1 MHIESNSDANLQDL
15 FCQLAR
21 YFSAN
26 EDKIS
31 AAEASKC
38 FLCLSLLDSVALI
51 RLFFLLCPSFRS
63 VLSHQGGV
71 SAVFPTTPSR
81 PSDDNDTHRQPDPP
95 EPPPGLRDHQN
106 SHENNSSS
114 IPGFEEL
121 QDPVS
126 TNDNGLPTAHS
137 SPAAENGGAQVSG
150 EIDDIYTLE
159 SGFLE
164 PNTFYQ
170 QQTLNELQ
178 HPISNT
184 LTVNPFDTMAF
195 PDNDNA
201 IGKTRLATC
210 SELSFTATLRQLLET
225 CKTDK
230 SLFIRKIEESKASL
244 PNGQG
249 WRAAIAIKQEN
260 ADMRDLLSIYH
271 RFECYNIYRHV
282 AEAGFHTGEHWIR
295 DKRLELAK
303 RLCDDFPERFH
314 DTKAANKCLNW
325 VDQGC
330 RYHEWTK
337 MFTQVSGL
345 GILIALPPEIP
356 RSAYTSRCTKEH
368 MSAAAARFVA
378 LGINDLVKDLKLS
391 ELGDYI
397 ARRLEEMTTG
407 KRLEPSQR
415 LQQSSTPR
423 LVSSLGTP
431 TLLQSEQT
439 ESSPGA
445 ITICED
451 TAMLDHASFLSPS
464 MFVDDDLS
472 NFQLSSSAYLDLSM
486 DDQLPAFS
494 FPFDELYQHLNNT
507 EVQMVTCSETTG

>member
-51 RLFFLLCPSFRS
+51 RLFFLLCPSSFNCLFNGQASRRHTLGTDYVVMPADINFTVRS
-63 VLSHQGGV
+63 VLSREGGV
-71 SAVFPTTPSR
+71 SAAFPTTPSR
-81 PSDDNDTHRQPDPP
+81 PSNDNDTHRQPDPP
-95 EPPPGLRDHQN
+95 EPPPWLCDHQN
-106 SHENNSSS
+106 SHDNNSSS
-114 IPGFEEL
+114 VPGFGEL
-121 QDPVS
+121 ENPVS
-126 TNDNGLPTAHS
+126 TNDDGLPTAHS
-137 SPAAENGGAQVSG
+137 SPAAENGADQVSG

-159 SGFLE
+159 SNFLE
-164 PNTFYQ
+164 SNTFYQ
-170 QQTLNELQ
+170 QQTLNGLQ
-178 HPISNT
+178 HPVLNT
-184 LTVNPFDTMAF
+184 LTVNPSDTIAF

-201 IGKTRLATC
+201 LSKTRLATC
-210 SELSFTATLRQLLET
+210 SELSFTPTLRQLLET

-230 SLFIRKIEESKASL
+230 SLFLRRIVESKASL

-260 ADMRDLLSIYH
+260 ADMRDLLK
-271 RFECYNIYRHV
+271 
-282 AEAGFHTGEHWIR
+282 AGFHTGEHWIR

-356 RSAYTSRCTKEH
+356 RSAYTSRCTKEQ
-368 MSAAAARFVA
+368 MSAAAARFVS
-378 LGINDLVKDLKLS
+378 LGIYELVKDLGLS

-397 ARRLEEMTTG
+397 ARKLEEMTTG
-407 KRLEPSQR
+407 KRLGKMPDLAWLR
-415 LQQSSTPR
+415 
-423 LVSSLGTP
+423 
-431 TLLQSEQT
+431 
-439 ESSPGA
+439 
-445 ITICED
+445 
-451 TAMLDHASFLSPS
+451 FLT
-464 MFVDDDLS
+464 D
-472 NFQLSSSAYLDLSM
+472 SSSRTK
-486 DDQLPAFS
+486 PIFS
-494 FPFDELYQHLNNT
+494 TIIYATIGIILGYTNSAPIRTN
-507 EVQMVTCSETTG
+507 